1 MRLLADEN
9 CPRQLVELLRQNGHD
24 VLWASSEFAGAADEI
39 VLSRATADGRILLTF
54 DKDFGELAFRHGLPS
69 ICGVILVRFVT
80 GPPGVFS
87 HQIVRVLES
96 RGDWSGVF
104 AVVEPDRVRIR
115 PLTP

>member
-1 MRLLADEN
+1 MRILADEN

-24 VLWASSEFAGAADEI
+24 VLWALSEFAGAADQI
-39 VLSRATADGRILLTF
+39 VLAQATAEGRILLTF

-87 HQIVRVLES
+87 QHIVRVLES

-115 PLTP
+115 PLGP